1 MTEAVSVT
9 EKIVMTT
16 RVRLLKLVAAVEDG
30 GEDDDIIILFG
41 LYHSLGKGILK
52 EDSRSGGIGL
62 ALTAPP

>member
-30 GEDDDIIILFG
+30 GEDDDIILFG
-41 LYHSLGKGILK
+41 LYHSSGKDTERRIQNVV
-52 EDSRSGGIGL
+52 EWA